1 MIGFEELEDKV
12 PENIENGVKLLCVN
26 VSDGQLTNETLVT
39 VVYQNQSAIGKYTT
53 KIIMNVVTTYVH

>member
-26 VSDGQLTNETLVT
+26 VSDGELTNETIVT
-39 VVYQNQSAIGKYTT
+39 VVYQNQSAIGEYTAKYYY
-53 KIIMNVVTTYVH
+53 NYLY